1 MPISVLSCSVLYR
14 SIPYFD
20 FALSDYFRGLRP
32 VPLMAQLVA
41 PTLESVGERAVCGAS
56 PGFRYNILR
65 PATTAHSV
73 GSETSSRVQDIGT
86 QGGDTS
92 QEDTATQIKRTYI
105 GLGDNKRPENQ
116 K

>member
-1 MPISVLSCSVLYR
+1 
-14 SIPYFD
+14 
-20 FALSDYFRGLRP
+20 
-32 VPLMAQLVA
+32 MAQLVA
-41 PTLESVGERAVCGAS
+41 PTLESVGERAVRGAS

-73 GSETSSRVQDIGT
+73 GSETSGRVQDIGT

-116 K
+116 N